1 MRLESPLILG
11 GGPAGAAA
19 AIVLAR
25 GGLRPVVLERH
36 AGAHDALCGGFV
48 SWSTARRLLAL
59 GVDPAE
65 LGAHPV
71 DSVRLFAG
79 DLAAEAALPR
89 RSWSLSRRVVDS
101 ALLARAEAEGA
112 EVRRGVRVASL
123 AGEGRVELAGG
134 GEMQAPALILATGKH
149 DLRGSGGRGLPADPA
164 LGLRW
169 RLAGTPRLHALVGHA
184 VELHLFA
191 GGYAGLALQED
202 GYANLCMAVKRSLLV
217 AAGGDPLALL
227 ERLANA
233 NPALG
238 ARIAAS
244 GSEPGPAQ
252 AVANVPYG
260 WITAAPASGAL
271 RIGDQAAVIPSLAG
285 EGMAIA
291 LASGVEA
298 GHAIGQGIDA
308 ARFQRRLARRALLP
322 VRVAGAIAAAGTDR
336 AGGWMIVRAAGLWP
350 GLSGLAARLSR
361 MGGGRLYSIPP
372 G

>member
-1 MRLESPLILG
+1 MRLEGPLILG

-25 GGLRPVVLERH
+25 GGLRPIVLERH
-36 AGAHDALCGGFV
+36 AGAHDVLCGGFV

-59 GVDPAE
+59 GVDPAA

-89 RSWSLSRRVVDS
+89 RSWSLSRRVMDS

-112 EVRRGVRVASL
+112 EIRRGIRVSALSGDGL
-123 AGEGRVELAGG
+123 VELAG
-134 GEMQAPALILATGKH
+134 ADALEPRAIILATGKH
-149 DLRGSGGRGLPADPA
+149 DLRGAGGRRLPADPA

-184 VELHLFA
+184 VELHLFS
-191 GGYAGLALQED
+191 GGYAGLAVQED
-202 GYANLCMAVKRSLLV
+202 GSANLCMAVKRSVLA

-227 ERLANA
+227 ERLASG
-233 NPALG
+233 NPALEV
-238 ARIAAS
+238 RIDAA
-244 GSEPGPAQ
+244 GSAPGPAQ

-260 WITAAPASGAL
+260 WIADQPAGDAL

-298 GHAIGQGIDA
+298 GQAIGQGMDA
-308 ARFQRRLARRALLP
+308 ARFQRRLARRAWLP
-322 VRVAGAIAAAGTDR
+322 VRVAGAIAHVGTSEAGARMT
-336 AGGWMIVRAAGLWP
+336 VRAVGLWP
-350 GLSGLAARLSR
+350 GLSGVAARLSR
-361 MGGGRLYSIPP
+361 MSGGRFYSIPP